1 MDRKTIIVIV
11 VLVAIA
17 VGYNILYFKMYP
29 PQPPPPASDQ
39 TQPPQ
44 ATEPPAPAQPPAPI
58 AAQPVK
64 PPPPVAPTPT
74 APEQTRTLRTVLQDI
89 EFTSHGGAI
98 KRIVLSKRDDR
109 IIPEPMEFASPDAP
123 NLMSV
128 TTADGLNPNTS
139 YELVEAESDDTKV
152 VFQASTTSGF
162 VVKKTYTLE
171 KGKDYRVVCEMTVTN
186 TNTATATFGPFDLN
200 LGIADKLKGGSI
212 YDAAGM
218 DWYNGSAARADVTLP
233 WFDPSSFLFINFRGA
248 RGQYKASEQRAGEQI
263 FWAAMKNQYFATIV
277 TPLPAQPATELVA
290 YPVTVSAQPSGQPPH
305 RVIAAAMGFGAIPLA
320 GGASRTMEFQVYSGP
335 KEYNRLVA
343 LSDDP
348 RFGKSQDE
356 ALEFGT
362 YIGLVAVPLLKSLLF
377 IGKLVHNYGV
387 AIIIITILIKL
398 IFWPV
403 TAASMK
409 SMKRMQKFQPLINQ
423 LREKYKDDPQRMNQE
438 TMALYREHKINPLG
452 GCLPMLI
459 QIPVFFG
466 LFSMLR
472 SAIEL
477 RGAPFLWIADLSQ
490 PDTIF
495 TIPGIN
501 LGFNPLPLLMV
512 GTMIWQ
518 QKITP
523 TTMDPKQAKL
533 MMLMPIVM
541 LVFFY
546 NASSGLALYW
556 TVQGLLSVGQQYW
569 MNLKK
574 DEPESTPPPAAAK
587 SKKKN
592 KKRRTFFPMKQS

>member
-17 VGYNILYFKMYP
+17 VGYNLLYFKMYP
-29 PQPPPPASDQ
+29 PQPPPEL
-39 TQPPQ
+39 
-44 ATEPPAPAQPPAPI
+44 TEPPATTQPSAPE
-58 AAQPVK
+58 APPQPVGAVAVK
-64 PPPPVAPTPT
+64 PRPAAPVAAPVPS
-74 APEQTRTLRTVLQDI
+74 APETTRILRTLLQDI
-89 EFTSHGGAI
+89 ELSSRGAAI
-98 KRIVLSKRDDR
+98 KRVVLHKRDDR
-109 IIPEPMEFASPDAP
+109 IIPEPMEFTSPGAP
-123 NLMSV
+123 DLMSI
-128 TTADGLNPNTS
+128 TTADGLTPNTL
-139 YELVEAESDDTKV
+139 YELVESESDDTRV
-152 VFQASTTSGF
+152 VFQASTRSGF
-162 VVKKTYTLE
+162 MVRKTYKLDRN
-171 KGKDYRVVCEMTVTN
+171 KAYQIVCEMTVTN
-186 TNTATATFGPFDLN
+186 TNATTATFGAFDLN

-212 YDAAGM
+212 YDAAGV
-218 DWYNGSAARADVTLP
+218 DWHNGSTVRADVTLP
-233 WFDPSSFLFINFRGA
+233 WFDPSSFLFLNFRGA
-248 RGQYKASEQRAGEQI
+248 RAMYRATEQRAGEQI

-277 TPLPAQPATELVA
+277 TPLPAHPATELVA
-290 YPVTVSAQPSGQPPH
+290 YPVTLSAQPNGEPPH
-305 RVIAAAMGFGAIPLA
+305 RVIAAAMGFAATPIA
-320 GGASRTMEFQVYSGP
+320 GGASRVMEFHVFSGP
-335 KEYNRLVA
+335 KEYDRLVA
-343 LSDDP
+343 LSRDP

-387 AIIIITILIKL
+387 AIIIITIVIKL

-409 SMKRMQKFQPLINQ
+409 SMKRMQKLQPLINQ

-438 TMALYREHKINPLG
+438 MMALYREQKINPLG

-472 SAIEL
+472 AAIEL
-477 RGAPFLWIADLSQ
+477 RGASFLWIADLSQ

-495 TIPGIN
+495 TIPGLN

-518 QKITP
+518 QRITP

-533 MMLMPIVM
+533 MMVLPVVM

-569 MNLKK
+569 MNMKK
-574 DEPESTPPPAAAK
+574 DEPESKPPAPPA
-587 SKKKN
+587 KN
-592 KKRRTFFPMKQS
+592 KKKHKKRRSIFTLKPS

>member
-1 MDRKTIIVIV
+1 MDRKTLIVII

-29 PQPPPPASDQ
+29 PHPPPPTEQSP
-39 TQPPQ
+39 PPQ
-44 ATEPPAPAQPPAPI
+44 TVEPPAPAQPPPAPV
-58 AAQPVK
+58 AVQPVK
-64 PPPPVAPTPT
+64 PPSPVAP
-74 APEQTRTLRTVLQDI
+74 APSALEKTRTLRTLLQDI
-89 EFTSHGGAI
+89 EFTSQGGAI

-123 NLMSV
+123 NLMSI
-128 TTADGLNPNTS
+128 TTGDGLNPMTA
-139 YELVEAESDDTKV
+139 YELVEEESDDSKV
-152 VFQASTTSGF
+152 VFQASSKSGF
-162 VVKKTYTLE
+162 LVKKIFSLD
-171 KGKDYRVVCEMTVTN
+171 KGKDYRLVCAMTVTN
-186 TNTATATFGPFDLN
+186 TNATTATFGPFDLN

-212 YDAAGM
+212 YDAAGV
-218 DWYNGSAARADVTLP
+218 DWYNGSTVRADVTLP
-233 WFDPSSFLFINFRGA
+233 WFDPSSFLFINFRGP
-248 RGQYKASEQRAGEQI
+248 RGMYRLTEQRAGEQVY
-263 FWAAMKNQYFATIV
+263 WAAMKNQYFATIV
-277 TPLPAQPATELVA
+277 TPLPAHPATELVA
-290 YPVTVSAQPSGQPPH
+290 YPVTLSAQPNGEPPH
-305 RVIAAAMGFGAIPLA
+305 RVIAAAMGFPAMPIA
-320 GGASRTMEFQVYSGP
+320 GGASHTMEFHVFSGP
-335 KEYNRLVA
+335 KEYNRLVD
-343 LSDDP
+343 LSRDP
-348 RFGKSQDE
+348 RFGKNQDE

-438 TMALYREHKINPLG
+438 MMALYREHKINPLG

-477 RGAPFLWIADLSQ
+477 RGASFLWIADLSQ

-501 LGFNPLPLLMV
+501 IGFNPLPLLMV

-533 MMLMPIVM
+533 MMLMPVIF

-546 NASSGLALYW
+546 TASSGLALYW

-574 DEPESTPPPAAAK
+574 DEPESTPPPAAK
-587 SKKKN
+587 SKKKDK
-592 KKRRTFFPMKQS
+592 KKRGLFSMKPS